1 MHKKKRVGGEIMRAH
16 YKPPTS
22 CRLSLEIFPVS
33 MLRQR
38 VSVDYL
44 RTIKRI
50 EFHLLIFITEGH
62 CMHMVDFESIACGQG
77 SLMILQPGQ
86 VHCFDATT
94 DWQGWLVIF
103 RPEFLPPSY
112 IKGETTTLVTELE
125 VFRHLNELPV
135 HLAMTESEQEAV
147 VESIARMFS
156 DTQLKASTGALHIL
170 LQNQLYALLNRLH
183 LIVAYCEQTERVVPV
198 LLQRFKRYR
207 FAVEQDFH
215 RWHRVTD
222 YAKRLGCSEKSLGRA
237 ALEVTGASAKA
248 FLSQRIALEG
258 KRLLAHTGL
267 PISLIAD
274 KLGFDEATNFIK
286 FFRREVGCT
295 PGDFRRCLRADEMTA
310 IDQRKLS
317 QSIAP
322 QAENEQG
329 DSLTS

>member
-1 MHKKKRVGGEIMRAH
+1 MHKKKRVSGEITRAY

-22 CRLSLEIFPVS
+22 YGLSLEIFPVS
-33 MLRQR
+33 VLRQR
-38 VSVDYL
+38 VSADYL
-44 RTIKRI
+44 RTLERI

-77 SLMILQPGQ
+77 SLLILQPGQ

-94 DWQGWLVIF
+94 GWQGWLVIF
-103 RPEFLPPSY
+103 RPEFLLPCY
-112 IKGETTTLVTELE
+112 MKGETTTLVTELG
-125 VFRHLNELPV
+125 VSPLCELPV
-135 HLAMTESEQEAV
+135 HLAMTESEQQAV
-147 VESIARMFS
+147 VESITRMFR

-183 LIVAYCEQTERVVPV
+183 LIVAYCEQPERVAPV
-198 LLQRFKRYR
+198 LLQRFKCYR
-207 FAVEQDFH
+207 FAVERDFH

-237 ALEVTGASAKA
+237 ALEVTGVSAKA

-286 FFRREVGCT
+286 FFRREAGCT
-295 PGDFRRCLRADEMTA
+295 PGDFRGRLRADE
-310 IDQRKLS
+310 R
-317 QSIAP
+317 
-322 QAENEQG
+322 G
-329 DSLTS
+329 DRN